1 MATLEK
7 IRQRGVLL
15 TCVIGFA
22 LILFIFTGVDFNTL
36 FGESRTLVGEVNGN
50 QIEIA
55 EFEKRYDE
63 AQTFFQ
69 VERGV
74 NSLDEQTAVEVRNI
88 VWTTWLREQLYGEEC
103 AKLGISVTDDELA
116 E

>member
-15 TCVIGFA
+15 TCIIGFA

-74 NSLDEQTAVEVRNI
+74 SSLDEQTAVEVRNI
-88 VWTTWLREQLYGEEC
+88 VWNTWLREQLYGEACEE
-103 AKLGISVTDDELA
+103 LGIVVTEDELV
-116 E
+116 